1 MSAGIQN
8 SKKSKGKTKQNNP
21 QEIPPSL
28 TGLLPNL
35 HNVKLIQRNAVAEP
49 RILALWVT
57 SRSGLNAKWI
67 QCRQIATRNSC
78 NSCTWNCNSNLCLSH
93 LVLIFAPMPEEDHG
107 CRPFHPRG
115 CVRLVDDYRR
125 YGWILDGANYRCWNV
140 KASSPFFKHFWN
152 LIERSGTSLT

>member
-28 TGLLPNL
+28 TSLLPNL

-49 RILALWVT
+49 RILALWVP

-93 LVLIFAPMPEEDHG
+93 LYLYSRQCRRKTMDVVHFIHVVVWDWWMIIVDMDGSSMVLTIGAGMWKH
-107 CRPFHPRG
+107 
-115 CVRLVDDYRR
+115 LV
-125 YGWILDGANYRCWNV
+125 L
-140 KASSPFFKHFWN
+140 SSST
-152 LIERSGTSLT
+152 SGI